1 VLRINFENDR
11 ESRLTDWTAY
21 HTRLIVLHL
30 KGEAMEPGMA
40 GLGRMGAN
48 ITDAKLIA
56 SLRNEFAGHAVK
68 KE

>member
-1 VLRINFENDR
+1 M
-11 ESRLTDWTAY
+11 
-21 HTRLIVLHL
+21 RLIVLHP